1 MREGLHL
8 SDALNLECP
17 HYERG
22 RLNLIVAQTGQGKT
36 TAAINTIPKQ
46 LGVAPQRCLILIDTT
61 MGEEEKIALDECQ
74 MWGEKLDKPYILNYQ
89 KFGAMVKRGEL
100 VAEMFDYICCDEIHN
115 LIKYVR
121 IDEANIWKRNPE
133 SSREVICLIL
143 SQESFSYIAIDT
155 LLHWAEL
162 KGVWWFGLTATADN
176 LEKWTR
182 LKSYINEIQ
191 IQEQLIAY
199 EVFQKYEYSDIHVLL
214 RANPEVKR
222 LIFVPKIEQGEQFAR
237 EIQENTGRKV
247 VCLWSKRALKPM
259 TNNQLDIVNH
269 LQQSHKYPD
278 DVDDIILTEAYA
290 TGWNLMDDNV
300 QIVIVHSGNKDIQI
314 QFPGRKRGDW
324 QIQYNY
330 NSQLAEIGK
339 RHDRYLKARERIS
352 EQEWVIPDEYLNR
365 KLGKEEKEEL
375 IKVIGYPKKWTSLKK
390 DISKNYNI
398 EQAGTG
404 IYYGH
409 IISKKQENRK
419 NFYPGFYIDNP
430 G

>member
-1 MREGLHL
+1 MKEGLHL
-8 SDALNLECP
+8 SEALINEQQQ
-17 HYERG
+17 YQKG

-46 LGVAPQRCLILIDTT
+46 LGVEPQRCLILIDTT

-100 VAEMFDYICCDEIHN
+100 TAEMFDYICCDEIHN

-133 SSREVICLIL
+133 SAREIVCLIL
-143 SQESFSYIAIDT
+143 SRESFSYIAIDT

-162 KGVWWFGLTATADN
+162 QGIWWFGLTATADN

-191 IQEQLIAY
+191 IQEQLVAY
-199 EVFQKYEYSDIHVLL
+199 EVFQKYEYSDVHVLL

-237 EIQENTGRKV
+237 EIQEHTNRKV

-269 LQQSHKYPD
+269 LQQNHKYPD
-278 DVDDIILTEAYA
+278 DIDDIILTEAYA

-330 NSQLAEIGK
+330 NSQLAENDK
-339 RHDRYLKARERIS
+339 RLARKQQARELIAKMKW
-352 EQEWVIPDEYLNR
+352 EIPEKYVGR
-365 KLGKEEKEEL
+365 KLVKEDKEEL
-375 IKVIGYPKKWTSLKK
+375 IKEIGYPKKWTSLKK
-390 DISKNYNI
+390 DIEDYYDIK
-398 EQAGTG
+398 QTGTG
-404 IYYGH
+404 INYGH
-409 IISKKQENRK
+409 II
-419 NFYPGFYIDNP
+419 YPKF
-430 G
+430 

>member
-1 MREGLHL
+1 MKEGLHL
-8 SDALNLECP
+8 SEALINEQQQ
-17 HYERG
+17 YQKG

-46 LGVAPQRCLILIDTT
+46 LGVEPQRCLILIDTT

-100 VAEMFDYICCDEIHN
+100 TAEMFDYICCDEIHN

-133 SSREVICLIL
+133 SAREIVCLIL
-143 SQESFSYIAIDT
+143 SRESFSYIAIDT

-162 KGVWWFGLTATADN
+162 QGIWWFGLTATADN

-191 IQEQLIAY
+191 IQEQLVAY
-199 EVFQKYEYSDIHVLL
+199 EVFQKYEYSDVHVLL

-237 EIQENTGRKV
+237 EIQENTNRKV

-269 LQQSHKYPD
+269 LQQNHKYPD
-278 DVDDIILTEAYA
+278 DIDDIILTEAYA

-330 NSQLAEIGK
+330 NSQLAENDK
-339 RHDRYLKARERIS
+339 RLARKQQARELIAKMKW
-352 EQEWVIPDEYLNR
+352 EIPEKYVGR
-365 KLGKEEKEEL
+365 KLVKEDKEEL
-375 IKVIGYPKKWTSLKK
+375 IKEIGYPKKWTSLKK
-390 DISKNYNI
+390 DIEDYYDIK
-398 EQAGTG
+398 QTGTG
-404 IYYGH
+404 INYGH
-409 IISKKQENRK
+409 II
-419 NFYPGFYIDNP
+419 YPKF
-430 G
+430 

>member
-1 MREGLHL
+1 MKEGLHL
-8 SDALNLECP
+8 SEALVN
-17 HYERG
+17 ERQQYQKG

-46 LGVAPQRCLILIDTT
+46 LGVDPQRCLILIDTT

-100 VAEMFDYICCDEIHN
+100 TTEMFDYICCDEIHN

-133 SSREVICLIL
+133 STREIICLIL
-143 SQESFSYIAIDT
+143 SRESFSYIAIDT

-162 KGVWWFGLTATADN
+162 KGIWWFGLTATADN
-176 LEKWTR
+176 LEKWAR

-191 IQEQLIAY
+191 IQEQLVAY
-199 EVFQKYEYSDIHVLL
+199 EVFQKYEYSDVHVLL

-237 EIQENTGRKV
+237 EIQENTNRKV

-259 TNNQLDIVNH
+259 TNNQLGIVNH
-269 LQQSHKYPD
+269 LQQNHKYPD
-278 DVDDIILTEAYA
+278 DIDDIILTEAYA

-330 NSQLAEIGK
+330 NSQLADNDK
-339 RHDRYLKARERIS
+339 RLARKQQARESIA
-352 EQEWVIPDEYLNR
+352 ETKWEIPEKYIGR
-365 KLGKEEKEEL
+365 KLVKEDKEEL
-375 IKVIGYPKKWTSLKK
+375 IKEIGYPKKWTSLKK
-390 DISKNYNI
+390 DIESYYDIK
-398 EQAGTG
+398 QTGTG
-404 IYYGH
+404 INYGH
-409 IISKKQENRK
+409 II
-419 NFYPGFYIDNP
+419 YPKF
-430 G
+430 

>member
-1 MREGLHL
+1 MKEGLHL
-8 SDALNLECP
+8 SEALAGEQTQ
-17 HYERG
+17 YQKG

-74 MWGEKLDKPYILNYQ
+74 MWGEKLNKPYILNYQ

-100 VAEMFDYICCDEIHN
+100 VSEMFDYICCDEIHN

-143 SQESFSYIAIDT
+143 SQESLSYTVIDT

-176 LEKWTR
+176 LEKWAR

-191 IQEQLIAY
+191 IQEQLLAY

-269 LQQSHKYPD
+269 LQHNHKYPD
-278 DVDDIILTEAYA
+278 DIDDIILTEAYA

-330 NSQLAEIGK
+330 NSQLAANEK
-339 RHDRYLKARERIS
+339 RLNRKQAIRADIANTQWI
-352 EQEWVIPDEYLNR
+352 IPDSYLNR
-365 KLGKEEKEEL
+365 KLGKEDKEQL
-375 IKVIGYPKKWTSLKK
+375 IQEIGYPKKWTSLKK
-390 DISKNYNI
+390 DIQEYYKI

-409 IISKKQENRK
+409 IITKL
-419 NFYPGFYIDNP
+419 
-430 G
+430 

>member
-8 SDALNLECP
+8 SEALNLECP
-17 HYERG
+17 QYERG

-176 LEKWTR
+176 LEKWAR

-199 EVFQKYEYSDIHVLL
+199 EVFQKYEYSNVHVLL

-222 LIFVPKIEQGEQFAR
+222 LIFVPKIEQSEQFAR

-247 VCLWSKRALKPM
+247 VCLWSKHALKPM

-269 LQQSHKYPD
+269 LQHSHKYPD
-278 DVDDIILTEAYA
+278 DIDDIILTEAYA
-290 TGWNLMDDNV
+290 TGWNLIDDNV

-330 NSQLAEIGK
+330 NSKLAENKK
-339 RHDRYLKARERIS
+339 RLERKQAVRANIANT
-352 EQEWVIPDEYLNR
+352 QWVIPDSYLNR
-365 KLGKEEKEEL
+365 KLGKEDKEQL
-375 IKVIGYPKKWTSLKK
+375 IQEIGYPKKWTSLKK
-390 DISKNYNI
+390 DIQNYYNI

-404 IYYGH
+404 AYYGH
-409 IISKKQENRK
+409 IITKK
-419 NFYPGFYIDNP
+419 
-430 G
+430 

>member
-8 SDALNLECP
+8 SEALNLECP
-17 HYERG
+17 NYERG
-22 RLNLIVAQTGQGKT
+22 RLNLIIAQTGQGKT

-61 MGEEEKIALDECQ
+61 MGEEEKIALEECQ

-100 VAEMFDYICCDEIHN
+100 VSEMFDYICCDEIHN

-133 SSREVICLIL
+133 SSREVVCLIL

-176 LEKWTR
+176 LEKWAR

-199 EVFQKYEYSDIHVLL
+199 EVFQKYEYSDVHVLL

-247 VCLWSKRALKPM
+247 VCLWSRRALKPM

-278 DVDDIILTEAYA
+278 DIDDIILTEAYA
-290 TGWNLMDDNV
+290 TGWNLIDDNV

-330 NSQLAEIGK
+330 NSQLAANEK
-339 RHDRYLKARERIS
+339 RLNRKQAVRASIANT
-352 EQEWVIPDEYLNR
+352 QWIIPDSYLGR
-365 KLGKEEKEEL
+365 KLGKEDKEQL
-375 IKVIGYPKKWTSLKK
+375 IQEIGYPKKWTSLKK
-390 DISKNYNI
+390 DIQEYYNI
-398 EQAGTG
+398 EQVGTG
-404 IYYGH
+404 AYYGH
-409 IISKKQENRK
+409 IISKR
-419 NFYPGFYIDNP
+419 
-430 G
+430 

>member
-1 MREGLHL
+1 MKEGLHL
-8 SDALNLECP
+8 SEALINEQQQ
-17 HYERG
+17 YQKG

-46 LGVAPQRCLILIDTT
+46 LGVEPQRCLILIDTT

-100 VAEMFDYICCDEIHN
+100 TAEMFDYICCDEIHN

-133 SSREVICLIL
+133 SAREVVCLIL
-143 SQESFSYIAIDT
+143 SRESLSYIAIDT

-176 LEKWTR
+176 LEKWAR

-199 EVFQKYEYSDIHVLL
+199 EVFQKYEYSDVHVLL

-259 TNNQLDIVNH
+259 TNNQLGIVNH
-269 LQQSHKYPD
+269 LQQNHRYPD
-278 DVDDIILTEAYA
+278 DIDDIILTEAYA

-330 NSQLAEIGK
+330 NSQLADNDK
-339 RHDRYLKARERIS
+339 RLARKQQARESIA
-352 EQEWVIPDEYLNR
+352 ETKWEIPQSYLGR
-365 KLGKEEKEEL
+365 KLTKEDKEQL
-375 IKVIGYPKKWTSLKK
+375 IKEIGYPKKWTSLKK
-390 DISKNYNI
+390 DIQERYDI
-398 EQAGTG
+398 QQAGTG

-409 IISKKQENRK
+409 IIQEK
-419 NFYPGFYIDNP
+419 SSI
-430 G
+430 

>member
-17 HYERG
+17 NYERG

-330 NSQLAEIGK
+330 NSQLAANEK
-339 RHDRYLKARERIS
+339 RLNRKQAARANIANT
-352 EQEWVIPDEYLNR
+352 QWVIPDNYLNR
-365 KLGKEEKEEL
+365 KLGKEDKEQL
-375 IKVIGYPKKWTSLKK
+375 IQEIGYPKKWTSLKK
-390 DISKNYNI
+390 DIQEYYNI

-404 IYYGH
+404 AYYGH
-409 IISKKQENRK
+409 VISKR
-419 NFYPGFYIDNP
+419 
-430 G
+430 

>member
-8 SDALNLECP
+8 SEALDLECP

-61 MGEEEKIALDECQ
+61 MGEEEKIALEECQ

-133 SSREVICLIL
+133 SAREVICLIL

-176 LEKWTR
+176 LEKWAR

-199 EVFQKYEYSDIHVLL
+199 EVFQKYEYSDVHVLL

-222 LIFVPKIEQGEQFAR
+222 LIFVPTIEQGEQFAR

-269 LQQSHKYPD
+269 LQHNHKYPND
-278 DVDDIILTEAYA
+278 IDDIILTEAYA

-324 QIQYNY
+324 QVQYNY
-330 NSQLAEIGK
+330 NSQLAEIEK
-339 RHDRYLKARERIS
+339 RHDRYLKAREKIS
-352 EQEWVIPDEYLNR
+352 EQEWIIPEEYLNR

-390 DISKNYNI
+390 DLSKNYNI

-404 IYYGH
+404 AYYGH
-409 IISKKQENRK
+409 IISKK
-419 NFYPGFYIDNP
+419 
-430 G
+430 

>member
-1 MREGLHL
+1 MKEGLHL
-8 SDALNLECP
+8 SEALINEQQQ
-17 HYERG
+17 YQKG

-46 LGVAPQRCLILIDTT
+46 LGVEPRRCLILIDTT

-89 KFGAMVKRGEL
+89 KFGAMVKRGEIT
-100 VAEMFDYICCDEIHN
+100 AEMFDYICCDEIHN

-133 SSREVICLIL
+133 SAREVVCLIL
-143 SQESFSYIAIDT
+143 SRESFSYIAIDT

-162 KGVWWFGLTATADN
+162 KGIWWFGLTATADN
-176 LEKWTR
+176 LEKWVR

-191 IQEQLIAY
+191 IQEQLVAY
-199 EVFQKYEYSDIHVLL
+199 EVFQKYEYSDVHVLL

-237 EIQENTGRKV
+237 EIQENTNRKV
-247 VCLWSKRALKPM
+247 VCLWSKHALKPM
-259 TNNQLDIVNH
+259 TNNQLGIVNH
-269 LQQSHKYPD
+269 LQQNHKYPD
-278 DVDDIILTEAYA
+278 DIDDIILTEAYA

-330 NSQLAEIGK
+330 NSQLADNDK
-339 RHDRYLKARERIS
+339 RLARKQQARELIA
-352 EQEWVIPDEYLNR
+352 ETKWEIPQSYLGR
-365 KLGKEEKEEL
+365 KLTKEDKEQL
-375 IKVIGYPKKWTSLKK
+375 IKEIGYPKKWTSLKK
-390 DISKNYNI
+390 DIQERYDI
-398 EQAGTG
+398 QQAGTG

-409 IISKKQENRK
+409 IIQEK
-419 NFYPGFYIDNP
+419 SSI
-430 G
+430 

>member
-8 SDALNLECP
+8 SEALNLECP
-17 HYERG
+17 QYERG

-176 LEKWTR
+176 LEKWAR

-199 EVFQKYEYSDIHVLL
+199 EVFQKYEYSNVHVLL

-247 VCLWSKRALKPM
+247 VCLWSKHALKPM

-278 DVDDIILTEAYA
+278 DIDDIILTEAYA
-290 TGWNLMDDNV
+290 TGWNLFDDNV

-330 NSQLAEIGK
+330 NSKLAENKK
-339 RHDRYLKARERIS
+339 RLERKQAARASIANT
-352 EQEWVIPDEYLNR
+352 QWIIPDSYLDR
-365 KLGKEEKEEL
+365 KLGKEDKEQL
-375 IKVIGYPKKWTSLKK
+375 IQEIGYPKKWTSLKK
-390 DISKNYNI
+390 DIQNYYNI

-404 IYYGH
+404 AYYGH
-409 IISKKQENRK
+409 IITRK
-419 NFYPGFYIDNP
+419 
-430 G
+430 

>member
-8 SDALNLECP
+8 SEALNLECP
-17 HYERG
+17 QYERG

-176 LEKWTR
+176 LEKWAR

-199 EVFQKYEYSDIHVLL
+199 EVFQKYEYSNVHVLL

-222 LIFVPKIEQGEQFAR
+222 LIFVPKIEQSEQFAR

-247 VCLWSKRALKPM
+247 VCLWSKHALKPM

-269 LQQSHKYPD
+269 LQHSHKYPD
-278 DVDDIILTEAYA
+278 DIDDIILTEAYA
-290 TGWNLMDDNV
+290 TGWNLIDDNV

-330 NSQLAEIGK
+330 NSKLAENKK
-339 RHDRYLKARERIS
+339 RLERKQVVRANIANT
-352 EQEWVIPDEYLNR
+352 QWVIPDSYLNR
-365 KLGKEEKEEL
+365 KLGKEDKEQL
-375 IKVIGYPKKWTSLKK
+375 IQEIGYPKKWTSLKK
-390 DISKNYNI
+390 DIQNYYNI

-404 IYYGH
+404 AYYGH
-409 IISKKQENRK
+409 IITRK
-419 NFYPGFYIDNP
+419 
-430 G
+430 

>member
-1 MREGLHL
+1 MKEGLHL
-8 SDALNLECP
+8 SEALIN
-17 HYERG
+17 ERQQYQKG

-46 LGVAPQRCLILIDTT
+46 LGVEPQRCLILIDTT

-100 VAEMFDYICCDEIHN
+100 TAEMFDYICCDEIHN

-133 SSREVICLIL
+133 SAREVVCLIL
-143 SQESFSYIAIDT
+143 SRESFSYIAIDT

-162 KGVWWFGLTATADN
+162 RGIWWFGLTATADN
-176 LEKWTR
+176 LEKWAR

-191 IQEQLIAY
+191 IQEQLVAY

-237 EIQENTGRKV
+237 EIQENTNRKV

-259 TNNQLDIVNH
+259 TNNQLGIVNH
-269 LQQSHKYPD
+269 LQQNHKYPD
-278 DVDDIILTEAYA
+278 DIDDIILTEAYA

-330 NSQLAEIGK
+330 NSQLAENDK
-339 RHDRYLKARERIS
+339 RLARKQQVRELIA
-352 EQEWVIPDEYLNR
+352 ETKWEIPQSY
-365 KLGKEEKEEL
+365 LGKKLTKEDKEQL
-375 IKVIGYPKKWTSLKK
+375 IKEIGYPKKWTSLKK
-390 DISKNYNI
+390 DIQDRYDI
-398 EQAGTG
+398 QQAGTG

-409 IISKKQENRK
+409 IIQEKSN
-419 NFYPGFYIDNP
+419 I
-430 G
+430 

>member
-1 MREGLHL
+1 MKEGLHL
-8 SDALNLECP
+8 SEALINEQQQ
-17 HYERG
+17 YQKG

-46 LGVAPQRCLILIDTT
+46 LGVEPQRCLILIDTT

-100 VAEMFDYICCDEIHN
+100 TAEMFDYICCDEIHN

-133 SSREVICLIL
+133 STREIICLIL
-143 SQESFSYIAIDT
+143 SRESFSYIAIDT

-162 KGVWWFGLTATADN
+162 KGIWWFGLTATADN
-176 LEKWTR
+176 LEKWAR

-191 IQEQLIAY
+191 IQEQLVAY
-199 EVFQKYEYSDIHVLL
+199 EVFQKYEYSDVHVLL

-237 EIQENTGRKV
+237 EIQENTNRKV
-247 VCLWSKRALKPM
+247 VCLWSKHALKPM
-259 TNNQLDIVNH
+259 TNNQLGIVNH
-269 LQQSHKYPD
+269 LQQNHKYPD
-278 DVDDIILTEAYA
+278 DIDDIILTEAYA

-330 NSQLAEIGK
+330 NSQLAENDK
-339 RHDRYLKARERIS
+339 RLARKQQARELIAGIKW
-352 EQEWVIPDEYLNR
+352 EIPQSYLGR
-365 KLGKEEKEEL
+365 KLTKEDKEQL
-375 IKVIGYPKKWTSLKK
+375 IKEIGYPKKWTSLKK
-390 DISKNYNI
+390 DIQERYDI
-398 EQAGTG
+398 QQAGTG

-409 IISKKQENRK
+409 IIQEKSN
-419 NFYPGFYIDNP
+419 I
-430 G
+430 

>member
-8 SDALNLECP
+8 SEALNLECP
-17 HYERG
+17 QYEQG

-176 LEKWTR
+176 LEKWAR

-199 EVFQKYEYSDIHVLL
+199 EVFQKYEYSNVHILL

-247 VCLWSKRALKPM
+247 VCLWSKHALKPM

-269 LQQSHKYPD
+269 LQHSHKYPD
-278 DVDDIILTEAYA
+278 DIDDIILTEAYA
-290 TGWNLMDDNV
+290 TGWNLIDDNV

-330 NSQLAEIGK
+330 NSKLAENKK
-339 RHDRYLKARERIS
+339 RLERKQAVRANIANT
-352 EQEWVIPDEYLNR
+352 QWVIPDNYLDR
-365 KLGKEEKEEL
+365 KLGKEDKEQL
-375 IKVIGYPKKWTSLKK
+375 IQEIGYPKKWTSLKK
-390 DISKNYNI
+390 DIQNYYNI

-404 IYYGH
+404 AYYGH
-409 IISKKQENRK
+409 IITRK
-419 NFYPGFYIDNP
+419 
-430 G
+430 

>member
-1 MREGLHL
+1 MKEGLHL
-8 SDALNLECP
+8 SEALINEQQQ
-17 HYERG
+17 YQKG

-46 LGVAPQRCLILIDTT
+46 LGIEPQRCLILIDTT

-74 MWGEKLDKPYILNYQ
+74 MWGEKLNKPYILNYQ

-100 VAEMFDYICCDEIHN
+100 TAEMFDYICCDEIHN

-133 SSREVICLIL
+133 SAREVVCLIL
-143 SQESFSYIAIDT
+143 SRESLSYIAIDT

-162 KGVWWFGLTATADN
+162 RGIWWFGLTATADN
-176 LEKWTR
+176 LDKWAR

-199 EVFQKYEYSDIHVLL
+199 EVFQKYEYSDVHVLL

-259 TNNQLDIVNH
+259 TNNQLGIVNH
-269 LQQSHKYPD
+269 LQQNHKYPD
-278 DVDDIILTEAYA
+278 DIDDIILTEAYA
-290 TGWNLMDDNV
+290 TGWNLIDDNV

-330 NSQLAEIGK
+330 NSQLADNEKRLARKQQTRESIAETKWEIPQS
-339 RHDRYLKARERIS
+339 YLG
-352 EQEWVIPDEYLNR
+352 R
-365 KLGKEEKEEL
+365 KLTKEDKEQL
-375 IKVIGYPKKWTSLKK
+375 IKEIGYPKKWTSLKK
-390 DISKNYNI
+390 DIQERYDI
-398 EQAGTG
+398 QQAGTG

-409 IISKKQENRK
+409 IIQEK
-419 NFYPGFYIDNP
+419 SSI
-430 G
+430 

>member
-8 SDALNLECP
+8 SEALDLECP
-17 HYERG
+17 NYERG

-61 MGEEEKIALDECQ
+61 MGEEEKIALEECQ
-74 MWGEKLDKPYILNYQ
+74 MWGEKLNKPYILNYQ

-176 LEKWTR
+176 LEKWVR

-199 EVFQKYEYSDIHVLL
+199 EVFQKYEYSNVHVLL

-278 DVDDIILTEAYA
+278 DIDDIILTEAYA

-330 NSQLAEIGK
+330 NSQLAANEK
-339 RHDRYLKARERIS
+339 RLNRKQIARANIANT
-352 EQEWVIPDEYLNR
+352 QWIIPDSYLNR
-365 KLGKEEKEEL
+365 KLGKEDKEQL
-375 IKVIGYPKKWTSLKK
+375 IQEIGYPKKWTSFKK
-390 DISKNYNI
+390 DIESYYDIK
-398 EQAGTG
+398 QTGTG
-404 IYYGH
+404 VNYGH
-409 IISKKQENRK
+409 IISPK
-419 NFYPGFYIDNP
+419 F
-430 G
+430 

>member
-8 SDALNLECP
+8 SEALNLEHP
-17 HYERG
+17 NYERG

-61 MGEEEKIALDECQ
+61 MGEEEKIALEECQ

-176 LEKWTR
+176 LEKWAR

-247 VCLWSKRALKPM
+247 VCLWSKHALKPM

-278 DVDDIILTEAYA
+278 DIDDIILTEAYA

-324 QIQYNY
+324 QVQYNY
-330 NSQLAEIGK
+330 NSQLAANEK
-339 RHDRYLKARERIS
+339 RLNRKQIARADIANT
-352 EQEWVIPDEYLNR
+352 QWVIPDNYLNR
-365 KLGKEEKEEL
+365 KLGKEDKEQL
-375 IKVIGYPKKWTSLKK
+375 IQEIGYPKKWTSLKK
-390 DISKNYNI
+390 DIESYYDIK
-398 EQAGTG
+398 QTGTG
-404 IYYGH
+404 VNYGH
-409 IISKKQENRK
+409 II
-419 NFYPGFYIDNP
+419 YPKF
-430 G
+430 

>member
-8 SDALNLECP
+8 SEALDLECP

-61 MGEEEKIALDECQ
+61 MGEEEKIALEECQ

-176 LEKWTR
+176 LEKWAR

-199 EVFQKYEYSDIHVLL
+199 EVFQKYEYSDVHVLL

-269 LQQSHKYPD
+269 LQYNHKYPD
-278 DVDDIILTEAYA
+278 DIDDIILTEAYA

-330 NSQLAEIGK
+330 NSQLADNEK
-339 RHDRYLKARERIS
+339 RLNRKQAARADIANT
-352 EQEWVIPDEYLNR
+352 QWIIPDNYLGR
-365 KLGKEEKEEL
+365 KLGKEDKEQL
-375 IKVIGYPKKWTSLKK
+375 IKEIGYPKKWTSFKK
-390 DISKNYNI
+390 DIESYYDIK
-398 EQAGTG
+398 QTGTG
-404 IYYGH
+404 VNYGH
-409 IISKKQENRK
+409 IISPK
-419 NFYPGFYIDNP
+419 F
-430 G
+430 

>member
-1 MREGLHL
+1 MKEGLHL
-8 SDALNLECP
+8 SEALINEQQQ
-17 HYERG
+17 YQKG

-46 LGVAPQRCLILIDTT
+46 LGIEPQRCLILIDTT

-100 VAEMFDYICCDEIHN
+100 TAEMFDYICCDEIHN

-133 SSREVICLIL
+133 SAREVVCLIL
-143 SQESFSYIAIDT
+143 SRESLSYIAIDT

-162 KGVWWFGLTATADN
+162 RGIWWFGLTATADS

-199 EVFQKYEYSDIHVLL
+199 EVFQKYEYSDVHVLL

-259 TNNQLDIVNH
+259 TNNQLGIVNH
-269 LQQSHKYPD
+269 LQQNHKYPD
-278 DVDDIILTEAYA
+278 DIDDIILTEAYA
-290 TGWNLMDDNV
+290 TGWNLIDDNV

-330 NSQLAEIGK
+330 NSQLADNEKRLARKQQTRESIAETKWEIPQS
-339 RHDRYLKARERIS
+339 YLG
-352 EQEWVIPDEYLNR
+352 R
-365 KLGKEEKEEL
+365 KLTKEDKEQL
-375 IKVIGYPKKWTSLKK
+375 IKEIGYPKKWTSLKK
-390 DISKNYNI
+390 DIQERYDI
-398 EQAGTG
+398 QQAGTG

-409 IISKKQENRK
+409 IIQEK
-419 NFYPGFYIDNP
+419 LSI
-430 G
+430 

>member
-1 MREGLHL
+1 MKEGLHL
-8 SDALNLECP
+8 SEALINEQQQ
-17 HYERG
+17 YQKG

-46 LGVAPQRCLILIDTT
+46 LGIEPQRCLILIDTT

-100 VAEMFDYICCDEIHN
+100 TAEMFDYICCDEIHN

-133 SSREVICLIL
+133 SAREVVCLIL
-143 SQESFSYIAIDT
+143 SRESLSYIAIDT
-155 LLHWAEL
+155 LLHWTEL
-162 KGVWWFGLTATADN
+162 RGIWWFGLTATADN
-176 LEKWTR
+176 LDKWAR

-191 IQEQLIAY
+191 IQEQLVAY
-199 EVFQKYEYSDIHVLL
+199 EVFQKYEYSDVHVLL

-259 TNNQLDIVNH
+259 TNNQLGIVNH
-269 LQQSHKYPD
+269 LQQNHKYPD
-278 DVDDIILTEAYA
+278 DIDDIILTEAYA
-290 TGWNLMDDNV
+290 TGWNLIDDNV

-330 NSQLAEIGK
+330 NSQLAENDK
-339 RHDRYLKARERIS
+339 RLARKQQTRELIAETKWEIPQSYLG
-352 EQEWVIPDEYLNR
+352 R
-365 KLGKEEKEEL
+365 KLTKEDKEQL
-375 IKVIGYPKKWTSLKK
+375 IKEIGYPKKWTSLKK
-390 DISKNYNI
+390 DIQERYDI
-398 EQAGTG
+398 QQAGTG

-409 IISKKQENRK
+409 IIQEK
-419 NFYPGFYIDNP
+419 SSI
-430 G
+430 

>member
-1 MREGLHL
+1 MKEGLHI
-8 SDALNLECP
+8 SEALIN
-17 HYERG
+17 ERQQYQKG

-46 LGVAPQRCLILIDTT
+46 LGIEPQRCLILIDTT

-100 VAEMFDYICCDEIHN
+100 TAEMFDYICCDEIHN

-133 SSREVICLIL
+133 SAREVVCLIL
-143 SQESFSYIAIDT
+143 SRESFSYIAIDT

-162 KGVWWFGLTATADN
+162 KGIWWFGLTATADN
-176 LEKWTR
+176 LEKWAR

-191 IQEQLIAY
+191 IQEQLVAY
-199 EVFQKYEYSDIHVLL
+199 EVFQKYEYSDVHVLL

-247 VCLWSKRALKPM
+247 VCLWSKHALKPM
-259 TNNQLDIVNH
+259 TNNQLGIVNH
-269 LQQSHKYPD
+269 LQQNHKYPD
-278 DVDDIILTEAYA
+278 DIDDIILTEAYA

-330 NSQLAEIGK
+330 NSQLAENDKRLARKQQTRELIAGTKWEIPEKYIG
-339 RHDRYLKARERIS
+339 
-352 EQEWVIPDEYLNR
+352 R
-365 KLGKEEKEEL
+365 KLVKEDKEEL
-375 IKVIGYPKKWTSLKK
+375 IKEIGYPKKWTSLKK
-390 DISKNYNI
+390 DIESYYDIK
-398 EQAGTG
+398 QTGTG
-404 IYYGH
+404 VNYGH
-409 IISKKQENRK
+409 IIYHK
-419 NFYPGFYIDNP
+419 F
-430 G
+430 

>member
-1 MREGLHL
+1 MKEGLHL
-8 SDALNLECP
+8 SEALINEQQQ
-17 HYERG
+17 YQKG

-46 LGVAPQRCLILIDTT
+46 LGIEPQRCLILIDTT

-74 MWGEKLDKPYILNYQ
+74 MWGEKLNKPYILNYQ

-100 VAEMFDYICCDEIHN
+100 TAEMFDYICCDEIHN

-133 SSREVICLIL
+133 SAREVICLIL
-143 SQESFSYIAIDT
+143 SRESLSYTAIDT

-162 KGVWWFGLTATADN
+162 KGIWWFGLTATADN
-176 LEKWTR
+176 LEKWAR

-199 EVFQKYEYSDIHVLL
+199 EVYQKYEYSDVHVLL

-269 LQQSHKYPD
+269 LQQNHEYPD
-278 DVDDIILTEAYA
+278 DIDDIILTEAYA

-330 NSQLAEIGK
+330 NSQLAENDK
-339 RHDRYLKARERIS
+339 RLARKQQTRELIAETKWEIPQSYLG
-352 EQEWVIPDEYLNR
+352 R
-365 KLGKEEKEEL
+365 KLTKEDKEQL
-375 IKVIGYPKKWTSLKK
+375 IKEIGYPKKWTSLKK
-390 DISKNYNI
+390 DIQDRYDI
-398 EQAGTG
+398 QQAGTG

-409 IISKKQENRK
+409 IIQEKSN
-419 NFYPGFYIDNP
+419 I
-430 G
+430 

>member
-8 SDALNLECP
+8 SEALNLECP
-17 HYERG
+17 QYERG

-199 EVFQKYEYSDIHVLL
+199 EVFQKYEYSNVHILL

-247 VCLWSKRALKPM
+247 VCLWSKHALKPM

-269 LQQSHKYPD
+269 LQHSHKYPD
-278 DVDDIILTEAYA
+278 DIDDIILTEAYA
-290 TGWNLMDDNV
+290 TGWNLIDDNV

-330 NSQLAEIGK
+330 NSKLAENKK
-339 RHDRYLKARERIS
+339 RLERKQAVRANIANT
-352 EQEWVIPDEYLNR
+352 QWVIPDSYLNR
-365 KLGKEEKEEL
+365 KLGKEDKEQL
-375 IKVIGYPKKWTSLKK
+375 IQEIGYPKKWTSLKK
-390 DISKNYNI
+390 DIQNYYNI

-404 IYYGH
+404 AYYGH
-409 IISKKQENRK
+409 IITRK
-419 NFYPGFYIDNP
+419 
-430 G
+430 

>member
-8 SDALNLECP
+8 SEALNLECP

-176 LEKWTR
+176 LEKWAR

-199 EVFQKYEYSDIHVLL
+199 EVFQKYEYSDVHVLL

-222 LIFVPKIEQGEQFAR
+222 LIFVPTIEQGEQFAR

-269 LQQSHKYPD
+269 LQHNHKYPD
-278 DVDDIILTEAYA
+278 DIDDIILTEAYA

-330 NSQLAEIGK
+330 NSQLADNEK
-339 RHDRYLKARERIS
+339 RLNRKQAVRANIANT
-352 EQEWVIPDEYLNR
+352 QWIIPDNYLNR
-365 KLGKEEKEEL
+365 KLGKEDKEQL
-375 IKVIGYPKKWTSLKK
+375 IQEIGYPKKWTSFKK

-398 EQAGTG
+398 EQVGTG
-404 IYYGH
+404 AYYGH
-409 IISKKQENRK
+409 IISKR
-419 NFYPGFYIDNP
+419 
-430 G
+430 

>member
-8 SDALNLECP
+8 SEALNLECP

-46 LGVAPQRCLILIDTT
+46 LGVAPQRCLILIDTM

-143 SQESFSYIAIDT
+143 SQESYSYIAIDT

-162 KGVWWFGLTATADN
+162 KGIWWFGLTATADN
-176 LEKWTR
+176 LEKWAR

-222 LIFVPKIEQGEQFAR
+222 LIFVPTIEQGEQFAR

-269 LQQSHKYPD
+269 LQYNHKYPD
-278 DVDDIILTEAYA
+278 DIDDIILTEAYA
-290 TGWNLMDDNV
+290 TGWNLIDDNV

-330 NSQLAEIGK
+330 NSQLAENKK
-339 RHDRYLKARERIS
+339 RLDRKQAIRADIANT
-352 EQEWVIPDEYLNR
+352 QWIIPDNYLNR
-365 KLGKEEKEEL
+365 KLGKEDKEQL
-375 IKVIGYPKKWTSLKK
+375 IQEIGYPKKWTSLKK
-390 DISKNYNI
+390 DIQEYYNI

-404 IYYGH
+404 AYYGH
-409 IISKKQENRK
+409 IISKK
-419 NFYPGFYIDNP
+419 
-430 G
+430 

>member
-1 MREGLHL
+1 MKEGLHL
-8 SDALNLECP
+8 SEALINEQQQ
-17 HYERG
+17 YQKG

-46 LGVAPQRCLILIDTT
+46 LGVEPQRCLILIDTT

-100 VAEMFDYICCDEIHN
+100 TAEMFDYICCDEIHN

-121 IDEANIWKRNPE
+121 IDEANIWKRNLE
-133 SSREVICLIL
+133 STREVICLIL
-143 SQESFSYIAIDT
+143 SRESLSYIAIDT

-162 KGVWWFGLTATADN
+162 KGIWWFGLTATADN
-176 LEKWTR
+176 LEKWAR

-191 IQEQLIAY
+191 IQEQLVAY
-199 EVFQKYEYSDIHVLL
+199 EVFQKYEYSDVHVLL

-237 EIQENTGRKV
+237 EIQENTNRKV

-259 TNNQLDIVNH
+259 TNNQLDIINH
-269 LQQSHKYPD
+269 LQQNHKYPD
-278 DVDDIILTEAYA
+278 DIDDIILTEAYA

-330 NSQLAEIGK
+330 NSQLAENDK
-339 RHDRYLKARERIS
+339 RLARKQQTRELIAETKWEIPQSYLG
-352 EQEWVIPDEYLNR
+352 R
-365 KLGKEEKEEL
+365 KLTKEDKEQL
-375 IKVIGYPKKWTSLKK
+375 IKEIGYPKKWTSLKK
-390 DISKNYNI
+390 DIQDRYDI
-398 EQAGTG
+398 QQAGTG

-409 IISKKQENRK
+409 IIQEK
-419 NFYPGFYIDNP
+419 SSIYFY
-430 G
+430 

>member
-176 LEKWTR
+176 LEKWAR

-330 NSQLAEIGK
+330 NSQLAANEK
-339 RHDRYLKARERIS
+339 RLNRKQAARANIANT
-352 EQEWVIPDEYLNR
+352 QWVIPDNYLNR
-365 KLGKEEKEEL
+365 KLGKEDKEQL
-375 IKVIGYPKKWTSLKK
+375 IQEIGYPKKWTSLKK
-390 DISKNYNI
+390 DIQEYYNI

-404 IYYGH
+404 AYYGH
-409 IISKKQENRK
+409 IISKRQ
-419 NFYPGFYIDNP
+419 
-430 G
+430 

>member
-1 MREGLHL
+1 MKEGLHL
-8 SDALNLECP
+8 SEALINEQQQ
-17 HYERG
+17 YQKG

-46 LGVAPQRCLILIDTT
+46 LGIEPQRCLILIDTT

-100 VAEMFDYICCDEIHN
+100 TAEMFDYICCDEIHN

-133 SSREVICLIL
+133 SAREVVCLIL
-143 SQESFSYIAIDT
+143 SRESFSYIAIDT

-162 KGVWWFGLTATADN
+162 KGIWWFGLTATADN

-191 IQEQLIAY
+191 IQEQLVAY
-199 EVFQKYEYSDIHVLL
+199 EVFQKYEYSDVHVLL

-237 EIQENTGRKV
+237 EIQENTNRKV

-259 TNNQLDIVNH
+259 TNNQLEIVNH
-269 LQQSHKYPD
+269 LQQNHKYPD
-278 DVDDIILTEAYA
+278 DIDDIILTEAYA
-290 TGWNLMDDNV
+290 TGWNLIDDNV

-330 NSQLAEIGK
+330 NSQLAENDK
-339 RHDRYLKARERIS
+339 RLARKQQTRELIAETKWEIPQSYLG
-352 EQEWVIPDEYLNR
+352 R
-365 KLGKEEKEEL
+365 KLTKEDKEQL
-375 IKVIGYPKKWTSLKK
+375 IKEIGYPKKWTSLKK
-390 DISKNYNI
+390 DIQDRYDI
-398 EQAGTG
+398 QQAGTG

-409 IISKKQENRK
+409 IIQEK
-419 NFYPGFYIDNP
+419 SSI
-430 G
+430 

>member
-8 SDALNLECP
+8 SEALNLECP
-17 HYERG
+17 QYERG

-143 SQESFSYIAIDT
+143 SQESYSYIAIDT

-176 LEKWTR
+176 LEKWAR

-269 LQQSHKYPD
+269 LQYNHKYPD
-278 DVDDIILTEAYA
+278 DIDDIILTEAYA
-290 TGWNLMDDNV
+290 TGWNLIDDNV

-330 NSQLAEIGK
+330 NSQLADNEK
-339 RHDRYLKARERIS
+339 RLNRKQAARADIANT
-352 EQEWVIPDEYLNR
+352 QWIIPDNYLNR
-365 KLGKEEKEEL
+365 KLGKEDKEQL
-375 IKVIGYPKKWTSLKK
+375 IQEIGYPKKWTSLKK
-390 DISKNYNI
+390 DIENYYDI
-398 EQAGTG
+398 KQTGTG
-404 IYYGH
+404 INYGH
-409 IISKKQENRK
+409 IICPK
-419 NFYPGFYIDNP
+419 F
-430 G
+430 

>member
-1 MREGLHL
+1 MKEGLHL
-8 SDALNLECP
+8 SEALIN
-17 HYERG
+17 ERQQYQKG

-46 LGVAPQRCLILIDTT
+46 LGVEPQRCLILIDTT

-100 VAEMFDYICCDEIHN
+100 TAEMFDYICCDEIHN

-133 SSREVICLIL
+133 SAREVVCLIL
-143 SQESFSYIAIDT
+143 SRESFSYIAIDT

-162 KGVWWFGLTATADN
+162 KGIWWFGLTATADN

-199 EVFQKYEYSDIHVLL
+199 EVFQKYEYSDVHVLL

-237 EIQENTGRKV
+237 EIQENTNRKV

-259 TNNQLDIVNH
+259 TNNQLGIVNH
-269 LQQSHKYPD
+269 LQQNHKYPD
-278 DVDDIILTEAYA
+278 DIDDIILTEAYA

-330 NSQLAEIGK
+330 NSQLAENDK
-339 RHDRYLKARERIS
+339 RLARKQQTRELIAETKWEIPQSYLG
-352 EQEWVIPDEYLNR
+352 R
-365 KLGKEEKEEL
+365 KLTKEDKEQL
-375 IKVIGYPKKWTSLKK
+375 IKEIGYPKKWTSLKK
-390 DISKNYNI
+390 DIQERYDI
-398 EQAGTG
+398 QQAGTG

-409 IISKKQENRK
+409 IIQEK
-419 NFYPGFYIDNP
+419 SSI
-430 G
+430 

>member
-1 MREGLHL
+1 MKEGLHL
-8 SDALNLECP
+8 SEALINEQQQ
-17 HYERG
+17 YQKG

-46 LGVAPQRCLILIDTT
+46 LGIKLQRCLILIDTT

-89 KFGAMVKRGEL
+89 KFGAMVKRGEIT
-100 VAEMFDYICCDEIHN
+100 AEMFDYICCDEIHN

-133 SSREVICLIL
+133 SAREVVCLIL
-143 SQESFSYIAIDT
+143 SRESFSYIAIDT

-162 KGVWWFGLTATADN
+162 KGIWWFGLTATADN
-176 LEKWTR
+176 LEKWVR

-191 IQEQLIAY
+191 IQEQLVAY
-199 EVFQKYEYSDIHVLL
+199 EVFQKYEYSDVHVLL

-237 EIQENTGRKV
+237 EIQENTNRKV
-247 VCLWSKRALKPM
+247 VCLWSKHALKPM
-259 TNNQLDIVNH
+259 TNNQLGIVNH
-269 LQQSHKYPD
+269 LQQNHKYPD
-278 DVDDIILTEAYA
+278 DIDDIILTEAYA
-290 TGWNLMDDNV
+290 TGWNLIDDNV

-330 NSQLAEIGK
+330 NSQLADNDKRLARKQQVRESIAETKWEIPQS
-339 RHDRYLKARERIS
+339 YLG
-352 EQEWVIPDEYLNR
+352 R
-365 KLGKEEKEEL
+365 KLTKEDKEQL
-375 IKVIGYPKKWTSLKK
+375 IKEIGYPKKWTSLKK
-390 DISKNYNI
+390 DIQDRYDI
-398 EQAGTG
+398 QQAGTG

-409 IISKKQENRK
+409 IIQEKSN
-419 NFYPGFYIDNP
+419 I
-430 G
+430 

>member
-1 MREGLHL
+1 MKEGLHL
-8 SDALNLECP
+8 SEALIN
-17 HYERG
+17 ERQQYQKG

-46 LGVAPQRCLILIDTT
+46 LGIEPQRCLILIDTT

-100 VAEMFDYICCDEIHN
+100 TAEMFDYICCDEIHN

-133 SSREVICLIL
+133 SAREVVCLIL
-143 SQESFSYIAIDT
+143 SRESFSYIAIDT

-162 KGVWWFGLTATADN
+162 KGIWWFGLTATADN
-176 LEKWTR
+176 LEKWAR

-191 IQEQLIAY
+191 IQEQLVAY
-199 EVFQKYEYSDIHVLL
+199 EVFQKYEYSDVHVLL

-259 TNNQLDIVNH
+259 TNNQLGIVNH
-269 LQQSHKYPD
+269 LQQNHKYPD
-278 DVDDIILTEAYA
+278 DIDDIILTEAYA

-330 NSQLAEIGK
+330 NSQLAENDK
-339 RHDRYLKARERIS
+339 RLARKQQVRELIAETKWEIPQSYLG
-352 EQEWVIPDEYLNR
+352 R
-365 KLGKEEKEEL
+365 KLTKEDKEQL
-375 IKVIGYPKKWTSLKK
+375 IKEIGYPKKWTSLKK
-390 DISKNYNI
+390 DIQDRYDI
-398 EQAGTG
+398 QQAGTG

-409 IISKKQENRK
+409 IIQEK
-419 NFYPGFYIDNP
+419 LSI
-430 G
+430 

>member
-17 HYERG
+17 NYERG

-176 LEKWTR
+176 LEKWAR

-199 EVFQKYEYSDIHVLL
+199 EVFQKYEYSDVHVLL

-222 LIFVPKIEQGEQFAR
+222 LIFVPTIEQGEQFAR

-269 LQQSHKYPD
+269 LQHNHKYPD
-278 DVDDIILTEAYA
+278 DIDDIILTEAYA
-290 TGWNLMDDNV
+290 TGWNLIDDNV

-330 NSQLAEIGK
+330 NSQLAENKK
-339 RHDRYLKARERIS
+339 RLDRKQAIRADIANT
-352 EQEWVIPDEYLNR
+352 QWIIPDSYLDR
-365 KLGKEEKEEL
+365 KLGKEDKEQL
-375 IKVIGYPKKWTSLKK
+375 IQEIGYPKKWTSLKK
-390 DISKNYNI
+390 DIQEYYNI

-404 IYYGH
+404 AYYGH
-409 IISKKQENRK
+409 IISKK
-419 NFYPGFYIDNP
+419 
-430 G
+430 

>member
-1 MREGLHL
+1 MKEGLHL
-8 SDALNLECP
+8 SEALIN
-17 HYERG
+17 ERQQYQKG

-36 TAAINTIPKQ
+36 TAAIHTIPKQ
-46 LGVAPQRCLILIDTT
+46 LGIEPQRCLILIDTT

-100 VAEMFDYICCDEIHN
+100 TAEMFDYICCDEIHN

-133 SSREVICLIL
+133 SAREVICLIL
-143 SQESFSYIAIDT
+143 SRESFSYIAIDT

-162 KGVWWFGLTATADN
+162 KGIWWFGLTATADN
-176 LEKWTR
+176 LEKWVR

-191 IQEQLIAY
+191 IQEQLVAY
-199 EVFQKYEYSDIHVLL
+199 EVFQKYEYSDVHVLL

-237 EIQENTGRKV
+237 EIQENTNRKV
-247 VCLWSKRALKPM
+247 VCLWSKHALKPM
-259 TNNQLDIVNH
+259 TNNQLGIVNH

-278 DVDDIILTEAYA
+278 DIDDIILTEAYA
-290 TGWNLMDDNV
+290 TGWNLIDDNV

-330 NSQLAEIGK
+330 NSQLADNEKRLARKQQIRESIAGTKWEIPQS
-339 RHDRYLKARERIS
+339 Y
-352 EQEWVIPDEYLNR
+352 
-365 KLGKEEKEEL
+365 LGKKLTKEDKEQL
-375 IKVIGYPKKWTSLKK
+375 IKEIGYPKKWTSLKK
-390 DISKNYNI
+390 DIQDRYDI
-398 EQAGTG
+398 QQAGTG

-409 IISKKQENRK
+409 IIQEKSNV
-419 NFYPGFYIDNP
+419 
-430 G
+430 

>member
-1 MREGLHL
+1 MKEGLHL
-8 SDALNLECP
+8 SEALIN
-17 HYERG
+17 ERQQYQKG

-46 LGVAPQRCLILIDTT
+46 LGVEPQRCLILIDTT

-100 VAEMFDYICCDEIHN
+100 TAEMFDYICCDEIHN

-133 SSREVICLIL
+133 SAREVVCLIL
-143 SQESFSYIAIDT
+143 SRESFSYIAIDT
-155 LLHWAEL
+155 LLHWTEL
-162 KGVWWFGLTATADN
+162 KGIWWFGLTATADN

-199 EVFQKYEYSDIHVLL
+199 EVFQKYEYSDVHVLL

-237 EIQENTGRKV
+237 EIQENTNRKV

-259 TNNQLDIVNH
+259 TNNQLGIVNH
-269 LQQSHKYPD
+269 LQQNHKYPD
-278 DVDDIILTEAYA
+278 DIDDIILTEAYA

-330 NSQLAEIGK
+330 NSQLAENDK
-339 RHDRYLKARERIS
+339 RLARKQQTRELIAETKWEIPQSYLG
-352 EQEWVIPDEYLNR
+352 R
-365 KLGKEEKEEL
+365 KLTKEDKEQL
-375 IKVIGYPKKWTSLKK
+375 IKEIGYPKKWTSLKK
-390 DISKNYNI
+390 DVQDRYDIQ
-398 EQAGTG
+398 QAGTG

-409 IISKKQENRK
+409 IIQEK
-419 NFYPGFYIDNP
+419 SSI
-430 G
+430 